1 MTTGFEQKRYS
12 GTVVIYNLITDEND
26 PVTAFAV
33 DWIKAFAEIS
43 DQVVVFSTHVG
54 TYKAPSNVT
63 VIELGGGTAKKRL
76 FGLLKLYRSAIYVSN
91 IRGRKIVFHHMSEKT
106 AFLVGPILR
115 ILGIKQGLWYSHNR
129 KSNVLISASKF
140 VNYIFSPTANSFPI
154 ETSKIRPVG
163 HGINMSRF
171 QKNGNSTLNR
181 TGIVSLGRISKVKNL
196 EVIIDALSQV
206 SPPRPSLT
214 LIGPIMEEDKYVEA
228 LIKRAKDS
236 DVQLTLEDGISYSQ
250 VPKVISQYSMA
261 FSGSPNT
268 VDKSV
273 LEAAAVGCFVLSE
286 NEFVL
291 ELTGMNRVWNSIG
304 IEIPLELSN
313 QIEILKPHEFDTNLR
328 ELIAISCRERNDVKN
343 TAIKILTFLASNEI

>member
-33 DWIKAFAEIS
+33 DWIRAFAEIS
-43 DQVVVFSTHVG
+43 DEVVVFSTHVG
-54 TYKAPSNVT
+54 KYTAPSNVR

-76 FGLLKLYRSAIYVSN
+76 FGLVKLYRSAIYVSN

-129 KSNVLISASKF
+129 KSSILISASKF
-140 VNYIFSPTANSFPI
+140 VNDIFSPTTNSFPI
-154 ETSKIRPVG
+154 KTSKIRPVG

-171 QKNGNSTLNR
+171 QKNSIPILNR

-196 EVIIDALSQV
+196 EGIIDALSQV
-206 SPPRPSLT
+206 STPRPSLT
-214 LIGPIMEEDKYVEA
+214 LIGPVMEEARYVEA
-228 LIKRAKDS
+228 LSTRAKFS
-236 DVQLTLEDGISYSQ
+236 EVELTFKAGIPYSQ
-250 VPKVISQYSMA
+250 VPKLISQFSMA

-304 IEIPLELSN
+304 IKVPLELSS
-313 QIEILKPHEFDTNLR
+313 QIELLKPHEFDTNLR
-328 ELIAISCRERNDVKN
+328 ELIATSCREKNDVKN
-343 TAIKILTFLASNEI
+343 TAIKILTLLATNEK

>member
-1 MTTGFEQKRYS
+1 MTSCFEQKRYP

-43 DQVVVFSTHVG
+43 DEVVVFSTHVG

-63 VIELGGGTAKKRL
+63 VIELSGGTFKKRIR
-76 FGLLKLYRSAIYVSN
+76 GLLKLYRSAIYVSN

-129 KSNVLISASKF
+129 KSNVLILASKF
-140 VNYIFSPTANSFPI
+140 VNFIFSPTTNSFPI
-154 ETSKIRPVG
+154 KTRKIRPVG

-171 QKNGNSTLNR
+171 QKYSNPSLDR
-181 TGIVSLGRISKVKNL
+181 TGIVSLGRISRVKNL
-196 EVIIDALSQV
+196 EEIIDGV
-206 SPPRPSLT
+206 SHVSTPRPSLT
-214 LIGPIMEEDKYVEA
+214 LIGPVMEEDKYVEA
-228 LIKRAKDS
+228 LSKRAKDS
-236 DVQLTLEDGISYSQ
+236 DVQLTLEDGIAYSE

-273 LEAAAVGCFVLSE
+273 LEAAAVGCFVLSK

-291 ELTGMNRVWNSIG
+291 ELSGMSRVWNLIG
-304 IEIPLELSN
+304 IEAPLEITS
-313 QIEILKPHEFDTNLR
+313 QIELLKPHELDTNLR
-328 ELIAISCRERNDVKN
+328 ELIAASCIEKNDIKK
-343 TAIKILTFLASNEI
+343 TAFKILTLLATNEK

>member
-1 MTTGFEQKRYS
+1 MTSDFKQERYS
-12 GTVVIYNLITDEND
+12 GTVVIYNLITDDTD

-33 DWIKAFAEIS
+33 DWIRAFAEIS
-43 DQVVVFSTHVG
+43 DEVVVFSTHVG
-54 TYKAPSNVT
+54 TFKAPSNVT
-63 VIELGGGTAKKRL
+63 VIELGGGTPKKRL

-129 KSNVLISASKF
+129 KSHVLKLASKF
-140 VNYIFSPTANSFPI
+140 VNYIFSPTTNSFPI
-154 ETSKIRPVG
+154 KTSKIRPVG

-171 QKNGNSTLNR
+171 QKNRNSTLNR

-214 LIGPIMEEDKYVEA
+214 LIGPIMEEDKYVED
-228 LIKRAKDS
+228 LIKRAEDS
-236 DVQLTLEDGISYSQ
+236 GVELTLENGIRYTQ
-250 VPKVISQYSMA
+250 VPKVISQFSMA

-291 ELTGMNRVWNSIG
+291 ELSGMSSVWGSIG
-304 IEIPLELSN
+304 VKAPLEIAS
-313 QIEILKPHEFDTNLR
+313 QIELLKPHELDTKLR
-328 ELIAISCRERNDVKN
+328 ELIAASCIEKNDVKK
-343 TAIKILTFLASNEI
+343 TAPKIMTYLANNEH

>member
-26 PVTAFAV
+26 SVTAFAV
-33 DWIKAFAEIS
+33 DWIRAFAEIS
-43 DQVVVFSTHVG
+43 DDVVVFSTHVG
-54 TYKAPSNVT
+54 KYTAPSNVR

-76 FGLLKLYRSAIYVSN
+76 ISLLKLYRSTFFISK

-115 ILGIKQGLWYSHNR
+115 VLGLKQGLWYSHNR
-129 KSNVLISASKF
+129 KTNILILASKF
-140 VNYIFSPTANSFPI
+140 MNYIFSPTTNSFPI
-154 ETSKIRPVG
+154 RTSKIRPVG

-171 QKNGNSTLNR
+171 QKYGNPSLNR
-181 TGIVSLGRISKVKNL
+181 NGIVSLGRISKVKNL
-196 EVIIDALSQV
+196 EEIIDGLSHV
-206 SPPRPSLT
+206 STPRPSLT
-214 LIGPIMEEDKYVEA
+214 LIGPVMEEDKYVEA
-228 LIKRAKDS
+228 LSKRAKDS
-236 DVQLTLEDGISYSQ
+236 DVQLNLEDRITYSQ
-250 VPKVISQYSMA
+250 VPKIVSQFSMA

-286 NEFVL
+286 NKFVL
-291 ELTGMNRVWNSIG
+291 ELSGMSKVWNSIG
-304 IEIPLELSN
+304 IAAPLEITS
-313 QIEILKPHEFDTNLR
+313 QIELLKPHELDTTLR
-328 ELIAISCRERNDVKN
+328 ELIAASCIEKNDVRN

>member
-1 MTTGFEQKRYS
+1 MTTGFEQQRYS

-33 DWIKAFAEIS
+33 DWIRAFAEIS
-43 DQVVVFSTHVG
+43 DEVVVFSTHVG
-54 TYKAPSNVT
+54 KYNAPSNAT

-76 FGLLKLYRSAIYVSN
+76 FGLLKLYRSAIFVSN
-91 IRGRKIVFHHMSEKT
+91 IQGRKIVFHHMSEKT

-140 VNYIFSPTANSFPI
+140 VNYIFSPTTNSFPI
-154 ETSKIRPVG
+154 ESSKIRPVG

-171 QKNGNSTLNR
+171 QKIGNSTVNR
-181 TGIVSLGRISKVKNL
+181 KGIVSLGRISKVKNL

-206 SPPRPSLT
+206 SAPRPSLT
-214 LIGPIMEEDKYVEA
+214 LIGPIMEEHKYVEA
-228 LIKRAKDS
+228 LIKRAEDS
-236 DVQLTLEDGISYSQ
+236 GVELILEDSIAYSQ
-250 VPKVISQYSMA
+250 VPKIISQYSMA

-291 ELTGMNRVWNSIG
+291 ELSGMESVWSSIG
-304 IEIPLELSN
+304 VKAPLEITS
-313 QIEILKPHEFDTNLR
+313 QIELLKPHELDANLR
-328 ELIAISCRERNDVKN
+328 ELIAASSIERNNVKK
-343 TAIKILTFLASNEI
+343 TAIKILSFLATNE

>member
-12 GTVVIYNLITDEND
+12 GTVIIYNLITDEND

-33 DWIKAFAEIS
+33 DWIRAFAEIS
-43 DQVVVFSTHVG
+43 DEVVVFSTHVG
-54 TYKAPSNVT
+54 TYNAPGNVT

-129 KSNVLISASKF
+129 KSNVLILASKF
-140 VNYIFSPTANSFPI
+140 VNYIFSPTTNSFPI
-154 ETSKIRPVG
+154 KSSKIRPVG

-171 QKNGNSTLNR
+171 QKIGNSTVNR
-181 TGIVSLGRISKVKNL
+181 KGIVSLGRISKVKNL
-196 EVIIDALSQV
+196 EVIIDSLSRV
-206 SPPRPSLT
+206 SLPRPSLT
-214 LIGPIMEEDKYVEA
+214 LIGPVMEEDKYVEA

-273 LEAAAVGCFVLSE
+273 LEAAAVGCFVLSV

-291 ELTGMNRVWNSIG
+291 ELSGMGSVWSSIG
-304 IEIPLELSN
+304 VKAPLEITS
-313 QIEILKPHEFDTNLR
+313 QIELLKHHELDTSLR
-328 ELIAISCRERNDVKN
+328 EIIAASSIEKNDVKN
-343 TAIKILTFLASNEI
+343 TAFKILIFLATNEK